1 MQEGFI
7 LLCYRYITNQG
18 LRGMDKISLF
28 TGIKGFEEYD
38 KMARKVKH
46 KRVHYKT
53 PTYIKTYSNDVIDGK
68 VLNNDLYL
76 WGRMKELNTRLSNF
90 FPIFFNGA
98 VPIDETE
105 DYKFFD
111 FGMVRVWE
119 NIYRAEMYTY
129 RGAIYKGQEFKTLEA
144 EIIGTEDLN
153 IQERLYVHE
162 TVLELLE
169 EGYNVEQ
176 LNWYIESLVN
186 LFKQGWT
193 ANLYVLAMI
202 MEGAKNPPNSAERRT

>member
-1 MQEGFI
+1 M
-7 LLCYRYITNQG
+7 N
-18 LRGMDKISLF
+18 LF
-28 TGIKGFEEYD
+28 TGIEGLEEYD
-38 KMARKVKH
+38 KMARKVKN
-46 KRVHYKT
+46 KRVHYKNT
-53 PTYIKTYSNDVIDGK
+53 TYTKVYKNDVIDGK
-68 VLNNDLYL
+68 IQHNDIFL
-76 WGRMKELNTRLSNF
+76 WGRMRELNKRLSNF
-90 FPIFFNGA
+90 FPIFFNG
-98 VPIDETE
+98 VSPCVEGE
-105 DYKFFD
+105 DYKVFD

-153 IQERLYVHE
+153 IQERLYIHE

-169 EGYNVEQ
+169 EGYNIDQ

-202 MEGAKNPPNSAERRT
+202 MEGAKNPPNSDERRTL

>member
-1 MQEGFI
+1 MAKQE
-7 LLCYRYITNQG
+7 YIVVNLFQG
-18 LRGMDKISLF
+18 RE
-28 TGIKGFEEYD
+28 GFEEFD
-38 KMARKVKH
+38 RMARKVKS

-68 VLNNDLYL
+68 ILNNDLYI
-76 WGRMKELNTRLSNF
+76 WGRMKELHTRLSNF

-98 VPIDETE
+98 KPIEETD
-105 DYKFFD
+105 DYKVFD

-129 RGAIYKGQEFKTLEA
+129 RGDIYKGQDFKVLEA

-153 IQERLYVHE
+153 IQERLYIHE
-162 TVLELLE
+162 TVLEMLE
-169 EGYNVEQ
+169 DGYNINQ

-202 MEGAKNPPNSAERRT
+202 MEGAKNPPNLDRREDKMS